1 MRLSTITVSLCSLR
15 RIRSRGLVG
24 IVVREVVNH
33 SCSTF
38 CFVYLGV
45 RGFIV
50 VVVGQVGT
58 RIKHCFYGAFIQ
70 VMCHQSLWTFKYRNN
85 RYVLK
90 YLWHVLRFK

>member
-50 VVVGQVGT
+50 VVVGQVVPASNT
-58 RIKHCFYGAFIQ
+58 
-70 VMCHQSLWTFKYRNN
+70 VSMVLLFK
-85 RYVLK
+85 
-90 YLWHVLRFK
+90 